1 MKEMSTMNSFEK
13 ELRDNFN
20 EILDSMSDDLLISDG
35 AGKVLKVNR
44 SFEMLYN
51 LSSEEALGRT
61 VYELEEEGYFRPSII
76 AKVIQSGEKTTMT
89 QKNQSDRDIIVTAS
103 PIFDNEG
110 KLKFVVSFSRDITEM
125 VQLEKKYS
133 RLQNK
138 VAKY

>member
-1 MKEMSTMNSFEK
+1 MNSFEK

-61 VYELEEEGYFRPSII
+61 VYELEEEGYFRP
-76 AKVIQSGEKTTMT
+76 
-89 QKNQSDRDIIVTAS
+89 
-103 PIFDNEG
+103 
-110 KLKFVVSFSRDITEM
+110 
-125 VQLEKKYS
+125 
-133 RLQNK
+133 
-138 VAKY
+138 